1 MATAS
6 PGPRVVRF
14 GAFELDRR
22 AGELRKDGLKVKLAE
37 KPLRL
42 LELLLDRPGEVV
54 TREEL
59 RQQLWPADTFVDFD
73 NSINNAVNRVRAAV
87 GDSAESPR
95 FIETLGGRGYRF
107 IAPVQDGGPAEGRSR
122 PTRRRTL
129 AIAGAFVAALLAG
142 GLALTWWER
151 RDGAGTGPIRSLA
164 VLPLANLSGNP
175 DEDYFVDGLTEAVI
189 TDLASIRSVRVISRQ
204 SVMRYKGSQ
213 KPLPEIARELG
224 VDAVVEGSAARSGSR
239 VRVSAQLL
247 YAPGDRHLW
256 AKSYERDVGDLLAL
270 QGEVARTIAEEVRAT
285 LTPEERSRLARSR
298 TADPEAYDL
307 YLRGRY
313 FFNRRYNDDLRVALL
328 KSVVYLEQ
336 AIARDPRFAL
346 AQAAL
351 AETYVPTNGLD
362 VLPPWE
368 AGPRIRE
375 YALKALALDPD
386 LAEARTALGNYKQV
400 VELDWAG
407 AEREFQRALELN
419 PGYPT
424 ARLWYSFLLLHEGRS
439 EEALQ
444 QTERGLE
451 NDPFSLILRDN
462 NAWALTQLGRN
473 DEAISRLQKAL
484 ELDPG
489 SRRLRGQLARL
500 YLDLRRHQE
509 ALAEYEKMGS
519 QEGIALVHA
528 AMGQPEELRV
538 VLARLHETAKQ
549 RYVSPLEFAS
559 IHTALGEKDRAFAY
573 LDEAYRTRAGSI
585 TGIKT
590 TPQWAP
596 LRSDPR
602 FTDLLRR
609 LNLL

>member
-1 MATAS
+1 M
-6 PGPRVVRF
+6 
-14 GAFELDRR
+14 
-22 AGELRKDGLKVKLAE
+22 
-37 KPLRL
+37 
-42 LELLLDRPGEVV
+42 
-54 TREEL
+54 
-59 RQQLWPADTFVDFD
+59 
-73 NSINNAVNRVRAAV
+73 
-87 GDSAESPR
+87 
-95 FIETLGGRGYRF
+95 
-107 IAPVQDGGPAEGRSR
+107 
-122 PTRRRTL
+122 
-129 AIAGAFVAALLAG
+129 
-142 GLALTWWER
+142 
-151 RDGAGTGPIRSLA
+151 
-164 VLPLANLSGNP
+164 
-175 DEDYFVDGLTEAVI
+175 
-189 TDLASIRSVRVISRQ
+189 
-204 SVMRYKGSQ
+204 
-213 KPLPEIARELG
+213 
-224 VDAVVEGSAARSGSR
+224 
-239 VRVSAQLL
+239 
-247 YAPGDRHLW
+247 
-256 AKSYERDVGDLLAL
+256 
-270 QGEVARTIAEEVRAT
+270 
-285 LTPEERSRLARSR
+285 
-298 TADPEAYDL
+298 
-307 YLRGRY
+307 
-313 FFNRRYNDDLRVALL
+313 
-328 KSVVYLEQ
+328 
-336 AIARDPRFAL
+336 
-346 AQAAL
+346 
-351 AETYVPTNGLD
+351 
-362 VLPPWE
+362 
-368 AGPRIRE
+368 
-375 YALKALALDPD
+375 
-386 LAEARTALGNYKQV
+386 